1 MKKIKI
7 ISVLR
12 GRAFLCFFY
21 IYLCFF
27 FFFFVA
33 DQRGKFPPSSTR
45 DINPLVLLL
54 VGFSTATLS
63 HLQPLQR
70 FVLMVWVIEVA
81 RNNFLWD
88 EFLVSVGTSRSGV
101 IWPMV
106 ASPCQFQLLLLNKA
120 TSDEDQSNP
129 TVSSFI

>member
-1 MKKIKI
+1 MI
-7 ISVLR
+7 
-12 GRAFLCFFY
+12 FY

-33 DQRGKFPPSSTR
+33 DQRGQFPPSSTR

-63 HLQPLQR
+63 HLQPLWR
-70 FVLMVWVIEVA
+70 FVLMVSMIEVA

-88 EFLVSVGTSRSGV
+88 EFLASVGTSRSSV

-106 ASPCQFQLLLLNKA
+106 ASPCQF
-120 TSDEDQSNP
+120 
-129 TVSSFI
+129 

>member
-1 MKKIKI
+1 M
-7 ISVLR
+7 
-12 GRAFLCFFY
+12 FM
-21 IYLCFF
+21 YLFF
-27 FFFFVA
+27 FFVVFVLFCFVLFCFCLFYFFLFFIFYFFVA
-33 DQRGKFPPSSTR
+33 DQRGQFSPSSTR

-63 HLQPLQR
+63 HLQPLWR

-88 EFLVSVGTSRSGV
+88 EFLVSVGTFRSGV

-106 ASPCQFQLLLLNKA
+106 ASSCWF
-120 TSDEDQSNP
+120 
-129 TVSSFI
+129 